1 MFHRALT
8 QQDPIRVLLLGMG
21 QMGSGIAR
29 LIAEKP
35 GLQLVGAF
43 GRRKEHIGLDLG
55 PVIGLDRD
63 LQIPI
68 AADLDH
74 AIDSVTPQI
83 AIQATCSRL
92 ADAFEEIATLI
103 RRGVSVISIAE
114 ELAFPACASPA
125 QAEELY
131 NLAVKHGVAVL
142 GTGVNPGFVLDLL
155 VIALTGVCAKIESIT
170 ATRIN
175 DLSPYG
181 PTVLRSQGVGLTPQ
195 QFHAGLRA
203 GTVVGHIGFPESI
216 RMIAGAVGWEIS
228 RIVESREPIIAQTAR
243 QTAFVK
249 VAAGSAAGC
258 LHQAI
263 AYCGDTVVITLV
275 HPQQV
280 QPEIAG
286 CETGDTIEIHGL
298 PNIRFTGSP
307 EIPGGTATIALA
319 VNMIPHLL
327 NAAPGVHTMA
337 ELPVPCAMLAD
348 ARHFLRRPGNEAT
361 YG

>member
-1 MFHRALT
+1 MFHRAFA
-8 QQDPIRVLLLGMG
+8 QPDPIRVLLLGIG
-21 QMGSGIAR
+21 RMGSGIAR

-43 GRRKEHIGLDLG
+43 GRRQQHIGLDLG
-55 PVIGLDRD
+55 PIIGLDRD
-63 LQIPI
+63 LQIRI

-74 AIDSVTPQI
+74 AIGSVKPQI

-92 ADAFEEIATLI
+92 ADGFDEIATLI
-103 RRGVSVISIAE
+103 RHGVSVISIAE
-114 ELAFPACASPA
+114 EMAFPACASPA
-125 QAEELY
+125 QADELHH
-131 NLAVKHGVAVL
+131 LAIAHGAAVL

-155 VIALTGVCAKIESIT
+155 VIALTGVCASIESIS

-181 PTVLRSQGVGLTPQ
+181 PTVLRSQGVGLTPE
-195 QFHAGLRA
+195 QFDAGLRD
-203 GTVVGHIGFPESI
+203 GTVVGHIGFQESI

-228 RIVESREPIIAQTAR
+228 RIVETRKPIIAQAAR
-243 QTAFVK
+243 QTALVK
-249 VAAGSAAGC
+249 VAPGEAAGC
-258 LHQAI
+258 LHQAV
-263 AYCGDTVVITLV
+263 AYCGERAVITLI

-280 QPEIAG
+280 QPEIEG

-298 PNIRFTGSP
+298 PEIRFTGSP

-327 NAAPGVHTMA
+327 NAGPGLHTMA
-337 ELPVPCAMLAD
+337 ELPVPSAMLAD
-348 ARHFLRRPGNEAT
+348 ARNFLRRPSEEGIN
-361 YG
+361 G